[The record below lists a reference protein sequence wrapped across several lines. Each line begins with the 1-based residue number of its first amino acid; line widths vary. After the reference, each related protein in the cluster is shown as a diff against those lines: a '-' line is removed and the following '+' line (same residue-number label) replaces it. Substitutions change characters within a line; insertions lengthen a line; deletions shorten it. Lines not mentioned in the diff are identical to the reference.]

1 MPAERQTYWII
12 GGFISALLISLVAF
26 PLILNSRMGAI
37 IADLT
42 DQADPA
48 HRQSGQIQAALSHE
62 LSAILAFQAT
72 GESRYTDL
80 YREQTD
86 VVAQATGTLQQLTPE
101 LGPAV
106 RRRSNRMVSAVE
118 SWHQAVKNSEL
129 TTRRYRQPEF
139 LQLLFD
145 NGQLLEQGQQ
155 ATADFNDALVTWR
168 EEQRL
173 RVARMAHLFTTVS
186 IGFATLALIAILLV
200 VNTLR
205 STQRA
210 IHFRDEVLRVVSHDL
225 RNPVSNIHLTA
236 KILSL
241 PSLTDER
248 RQHLAQV
255 IDRASQRMN
264 RLIADLITAAR
275 LREGQEIPL
284 SMQAED
290 PVSMVVEAY
299 ETFKMQAE
307 AKSVEL
313 RLETPQMLSHVKAD
327 RHRVLQVLS
336 NLLDNAIK
344 FTPEGGRV
352 VIRCAHIKNDVRFA
366 VNDTGPGISDTD
378 IPKIFDLFW
387 QAKSSAHMGSGVGL
401 AVVKAI
407 VKQHNGTIWAESS
420 PGVGATFFFTL
431 PVAIE
436 NQAGPERKNIA

>member
-1 MPAERQTYWII
+1 MPAKRQTYWVI
-12 GGFISALLISLVAF
+12 GGFISALLISLVVF
-26 PLILNSRMGAI
+26 PLILNRRMGTI
-37 IADLT
+37 ITDLT
-42 DQADPA
+42 DEADPA
-48 HRQSGQIQAALSHE
+48 HRASGQIQAALSHE
-62 LSAILAFQAT
+62 LSAILAFQET

-80 YREQTD
+80 YRAQTD
-86 VVAQATGTLQQLTPE
+86 VIAQATATLHQLTPD
-101 LGPAV
+101 LGSPV
-106 RRRSNRMVSAVE
+106 GRRSNKMVSAIA
-118 SWHQAVKNSEL
+118 SWQEAVKNSEL
-129 TTRRYRQPEF
+129 ATRQYLQPQF
-139 LQLLFD
+139 LRLLLA
-145 NGQLLEQGQQ
+145 NEHLLVQGQQ

-173 RVARMAHLFTTVS
+173 RVARMAHLFTTGS
-186 IGFATLALIAILLV
+186 IGFAVLALIAILLV

-205 STQRA
+205 STERA

-241 PSLTDER
+241 PSMTDER

-264 RLIADLITAAR
+264 RLIADLITVAR

-284 SMQAED
+284 SIQPED

-313 RLETPQMLSHVKAD
+313 RLETPQMLSRVNAD

-344 FTPEGGRV
+344 FTPEGGRII
-352 VIRCAHIKNDVRFA
+352 IRCADSGNCVRFS
-366 VNDTGPGISDTD
+366 VNDTGPGISDAD
-378 IPKIFDLFW
+378 ISKLFDLFW
-387 QAKSSAHMGSGVGL
+387 QARPTAHMGSGVGL

-407 VKQHNGTIWAESS
+407 VKQHNGKIWAESN

-431 PVAIE
+431 PLAIE
-436 NQAGPERKNIA
+436 NQAGSERKNIA